1 MKYYLIL
8 FLSLLFSSQLIETG
22 VEDKSMVYI
31 YHSGKAMI
39 NENRYL
45 NINKN
50 GFLNLD
56 IADIPIDIIDSGIQI
71 ESDNFNLN
79 TYSVIRDL
87 ITEKKLIE
95 YFLGSKIILRD
106 EKYNKNIDATILSF
120 SNGNVIYGIENGV
133 IANPNLKPVFPYI
146 PEKFKDKIYIKAY
159 GNGNLGSSTL
169 DLSYFVE
176 NMNWITE
183 YHLVIEN
190 DDIATLNANYQIQNR
205 TNKSYLLSEI
215 FLVAD
220 KNIKKRSNDNR
231 FTAKLTKV
239 ANSNNFHDQPNA
251 LDIDDVSVFKVP
263 GKITLDKHSN
273 INCLFIPSTQLKYDK
288 QYIASHEV
296 KYYDYSRREQNLN
309 SLSPTDVFI
318 KLKSKEIIKSDLPE
332 GKMNI
337 YKIDNDNKI
346 FIGEKFLSKNSKDIP
361 LSFQFKKSN
370 DILHSFNQISFDEH
384 KDGYQIKIQAT
395 FKNLLDKKSE
405 VLWVEKTNQPSE
417 ILSSSIEFNKRNIF
431 EHVAIVNLNS
441 GQTKNEYIELYIPKI
456 K

>member
-71 ESDNFNLN
+71 GSDNFNLN

-169 DLSYFVE
+169 DLSY
-176 NMNWITE
+176 
-183 YHLVIEN
+183 LVIEN

-239 ANSNNFHDQPNA
+239 ANSNSFHDQPNA
-251 LDIDDVSVFKVP
+251 LDIDDVSVFKLP

-273 INCLFIPSTQLKYDK
+273 INCLFIPSTQLKYNK

-395 FKNLLDKKSE
+395 FKNLLDK
-405 VLWVEKTNQPSE
+405 
-417 ILSSSIEFNKRNIF
+417 
-431 EHVAIVNLNS
+431 
-441 GQTKNEYIELYIPKI
+441 
-456 K
+456 